1 MTTRKQNYNEEFE
14 DVDEFKIAIDGI
26 KDDIKNSDWKG
37 KALMA
42 YFALSCVVTFLVCC
56 SASPLAMTLG
66 IANMVVATRA
76 CRRRFNCFR
85 N

>member
-26 KDDIKNSDWKG
+26 KDDIKNSDRKG

-42 YFALSCVVTFLVCC
+42 YFAISCVAAFLVCC

>member
-1 MTTRKQNYNEEFE
+1 MTTRKQNYNEEFG
-14 DVDEFKIAIDGI
+14 DVDEFKIAIDTI

-37 KALMA
+37 KTLMA
-42 YFALSCVVTFLVCC
+42 YFAISCVATFLVCC